1 MRNWICLIGLGSAL
15 VFAGCETNHR
25 IEADTVH
32 RVEVAPVH
40 VTVDVN
46 IKVQNELNEL
56 FAFEEEY
63 R

>member
-1 MRNWICLIGLGSAL
+1 MRQWIGCLTLCSTAWF
-15 VFAGCETNHR
+15 VGCETQHK
-25 IEADTVH
+25 ITADTVH

-46 IKVQNELNEL
+46 IKVQRELDEL